1 MHPHAWRY
9 GVPVEASAELSDAL
23 RSAGW
28 AQGLSSAE
36 LTAVEQS
43 AHERRFG
50 AGAIVIR
57 KGEPSDHWIGV
68 VSGMVKVD
76 TMEEDGRST
85 TFIGVSRGGWLGEGS
100 VLKGELRPYEVVAL
114 QESRIAFV
122 PRKTFIWLYE
132 TNLSFNHFLIAQLN
146 ARLSQ
151 FISVVER
158 ARMGDTSVQVAF
170 GVASLFNPLLN
181 PSADRKVRISQEEL
195 GKLCGLSRQIVSS
208 GLHRLQQI
216 GLIAVE
222 YGQIQVIDISGLNKI
237 AGIST

>member
-1 MHPHAWRY
+1 MTIE
-9 GVPVEASAELSDAL
+9 GSAELSSAL
-23 RSAGW
+23 RGASW
-28 AQGLSSAE
+28 AQGLSDAD
-36 LTAVEQS
+36 LAAVAQS
-43 AHERRFG
+43 VYERHFA
-50 AGAIVIR
+50 AGSVVIR

-100 VLKGELRPYEVVAL
+100 LLKGELRPYEVVAL
-114 QESRIAFV
+114 QESRIAFM

-132 TNLSFNHFLIAQLN
+132 SNLSFNHFLISQLN

-170 GVASLFNPLLN
+170 GLASLFNPLLN
-181 PSADRKVRISQEEL
+181 PSADRKVRISQEKL

-208 GLHRLQQI
+208 GLHRLQQV

-222 YGQIQVIDISGLNKI
+222 YGQIRVMDISGLNKV
-237 AGIST
+237 AGIAS